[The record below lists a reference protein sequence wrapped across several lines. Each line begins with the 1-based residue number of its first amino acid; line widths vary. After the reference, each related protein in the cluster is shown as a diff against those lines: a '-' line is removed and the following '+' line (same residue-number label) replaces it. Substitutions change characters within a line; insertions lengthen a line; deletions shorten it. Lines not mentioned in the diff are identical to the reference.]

1 MHMKKLLLATS
12 ALLLI
17 TACNDKA
24 ADKSGSSSGA
34 SAVTAPTGAK
44 WTETTAVTPDG
55 GMLMGNPNAA
65 VKLIEYGALT
75 CSHCAEFSEQSSVEL
90 KAMIDK
96 GSVSYEFRTFLLN
109 GLDIPAALLA
119 RCSGAGPFF
128 PLAEQLFAA
137 QRDWLGKAQAL
148 TAEDQKALQAM
159 TPAQLP
165 SALADKLG
173 LVDFVRQRGIPEE
186 KAKACLA
193 DAKAIDALVALTD
206 KGVREF
212 KVQGT
217 PTFVI
222 NGVTQENTS
231 NWELLKPKLID
242 AGA

>member
-1 MHMKKLLLATS
+1 MKKLLLAS
-12 ALLLI
+12 AALLLV
-17 TACNDKA
+17 TACNEKS
-24 ADKSGSSSGA
+24 ADKGGSASGTGDA
-34 SAVTAPTGAK
+34 VSAPAGTK
-44 WTETTAVTPDG
+44 WSETTAVTPDG
-55 GMLMGNPNAA
+55 GMLMGNPNAP

-75 CSHCAEFSEQSSVEL
+75 CSHCAEFAEKSSVEL
-90 KAMIDK
+90 KAMVDK
-96 GSVSYEFRTFLLN
+96 GTVSYEFRTFMLN
-109 GLDIPAALLA
+109 GIDIPAALLA

-128 PLAEQLFAA
+128 PLAEQFFATQA
-137 QRDWLGKAQAL
+137 EWLGKAQAL
-148 TAEDQKALQAM
+148 TPEDQKALQAM

-193 DAKAIDALVALTD
+193 DTKAIDALVALTD

-222 NGVTQENTS
+222 NGVTQENTAS
-231 NWELLKPKLID
+231 WELLKPKLID

>member
-1 MHMKKLLLATS
+1 MKKLLLATS
-12 ALLLI
+12 ALLLV
-17 TACNDKA
+17 TACNKA
-24 ADKSGSSSGA
+24 ADTGGSSGSGA
-34 SAVTAPTGAK
+34 VVAAPAGTK
-44 WTETTAVTPDG
+44 WSETTAVTPDG
-55 GMLMGNPNAA
+55 GMLMGNPNAP

-75 CSHCAEFSEQSSVEL
+75 CSHCAEFAEKSSAEL
-90 KAMIDK
+90 KAMVDK
-96 GSVSYEFRTFLLN
+96 GSVSYEFRTFMLN

-128 PLAEQLFAA
+128 PIAEQLFAT
-137 QRDWLGKAQAL
+137 QRDWLGKAQSF
-148 TAEDQKALQAM
+148 TPEDQKALQAM

-165 SALADKLG
+165 TALATKLG

-186 KAKACLA
+186 KAKACLTN
-193 DAKAIDALVALTD
+193 AKAIDALVALTD

-231 NWELLKPKLID
+231 SWELLKPKLID